1 MRGEIALASVVVLLL
16 LHVLLVLLPVPTLP
30 QLPLPPLPAA
40 TIPSMLPACVTTDV
54 GTLESC
60 TTTSEAV
67 VDRFSVENFMPKAA
81 AVIIAAGGCVTSV
94 QWTAA
99 KKIGLVEDVLSR

>member
-16 LHVLLVLLPVPTLP
+16 LLHVLLLPVPTLP

-40 TIPSMLPACVTTDV
+40 TIPSMLPACVTTV

-81 AVIIAAGGCVTSV
+81 AVIIAAGGCVTSA

>member
-1 MRGEIALASVVVLLL
+1 M
-16 LHVLLVLLPVPTLP
+16 LLPVPLLLLVLPVVPTLP
-30 QLPLPPLPAA
+30 AAQLPLPPPPAP
-40 TIPSMLPACVTTDV
+40 TIPSMLVPACVTTDV

-81 AVIIAAGGCVTSV
+81 AVIIAAGGCVTSA

-99 KKIGLVEDVLSR
+99 KKMVWLRMCYLDR